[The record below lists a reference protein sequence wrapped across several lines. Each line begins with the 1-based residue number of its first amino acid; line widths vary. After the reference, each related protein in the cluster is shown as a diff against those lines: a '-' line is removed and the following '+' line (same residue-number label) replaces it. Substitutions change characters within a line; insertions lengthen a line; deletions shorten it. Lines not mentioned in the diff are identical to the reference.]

1 MLLDLLAHSS
11 TTPIG
16 LSSAKQ
22 IVISKALN
30 VKMCYLIFTSK
41 DILSIEPIIVTLESS
56 LDYIKMQSNKKLRI
70 MLRILCIKS

>member
-22 IVISKALN
+22 MVISKALN

>member
-22 IVISKALN
+22 MVISKALN
-30 VKMCYLIFTSK
+30 VKTCYLIFTSK
-41 DILSIEPIIVTLESS
+41 DILRIVPIIVTLESS